1 MRVTLKDVAKAAS
14 VSIKTVSR
22 VMNNQGEISEA
33 TRQHVQQTIDEL
45 GYQPNRLARAL
56 LDGKTNLIGI
66 IIPDITDPFFTEFI
80 LSAENTA
87 RHHNYSIVLCNANRN
102 PDQEL
107 QYINV
112 LAEHQ
117 VDGFLIAGS
126 RMDHEQ
132 LTGIIEK
139 YKVAVLSPQR
149 LPYAGSFTL
158 DDYDGARELCR
169 YILSLGH
176 RKIGFL
182 SRAWE
187 GDFNNRFNG
196 IADEYRA
203 AGFSPDDIVRITTQ
217 DISVESGEKL
227 TQQLVEQFPGVTA
240 VLCYN
245 DVLAIGGLRAC
256 LRMGKMVPKDLSIV
270 GFDDIPEAR
279 RAYPALTTYQV
290 DKTALGAAMMERLVQ
305 LIEDGGDGAESVIV
319 QGRLV
324 IRESCREAA

>member
-1 MRVTLKDVAKAAS
+1 MRVTLKDVAKAAN

-22 VMNNQGEISEA
+22 VINDQGEISEA
-33 TRQHVQQTIDEL
+33 TRQHVQKVIDEL

-56 LDGKTNLIGI
+56 LAGKTNLIGI

-87 RHHNYSIVLCNANRN
+87 RSHNYSIVLCNANRN
-102 PDQEL
+102 PEQEL
-107 QYINV
+107 KYINI

-139 YKVAVLSPQR
+139 HKVAVLSPQQ

-169 YILSLGH
+169 YVLSLGH

-196 IADEYRA
+196 IADEYQT
-203 AGFSPDDIVRITTQ
+203 AGFSPNDIVRITTQ

-227 TQQLVEQFPGVTA
+227 TQQLIEQYPGVTA

-256 LRMGKMVPKDLSIV
+256 LRMGKTVPKELSVV

-290 DKTALGAAMMERLVQ
+290 DKTALGTAMMEKLVH
-305 LIEDGGDGAESVIV
+305 LIEDGDEAPEPIIV
-319 QGRLV
+319 RGWLV
-324 IRESCREAA
+324 IRESCQKLE